1 MSLRAYVLAALVAV
15 AGCNPATEQMVVRDA
30 TVIANAARLSIET
43 AQTAAVTLY
52 KAQQIAAVQ
61 ASKKEGL
68 DRAEAVARVEVL
80 RREWEPVW
88 TAFEKVRLGHA
99 LLVAALEAYD
109 QGKEIVR
116 EGERV
121 AAALTE
127 VLARA
132 KALTDAKNQLA
143 VLLAHVR
150 GDP

>member
-61 ASKKEGL
+61 ASKREGL
-68 DRAEAVARVEVL
+68 DRAEAVARVEVI

-88 TAFEKVRLGHA
+88 TTFEKVRRGHA

-121 AAALTE
+121 VAGLTE